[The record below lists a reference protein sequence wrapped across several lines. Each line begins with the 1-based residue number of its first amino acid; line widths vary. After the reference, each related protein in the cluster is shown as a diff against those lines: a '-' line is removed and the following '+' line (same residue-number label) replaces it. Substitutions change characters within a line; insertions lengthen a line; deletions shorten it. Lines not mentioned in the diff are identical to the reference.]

1 MSAPALEWL
10 ALTPPADAFDEP
22 ALARIARYVDVSN
35 AIARDYWGDASQ
47 DTTVDELVAALA
59 HDDDEI
65 ARRFLV
71 VADGRDVGRTIA
83 AINREEGAS
92 VAFVRVG
99 VVPRERG
106 RGIGRAMAERI
117 EREAAA
123 LGATSLQAWI
133 EHRAPAAG
141 DASMAAATGHGA
153 IALDAGARLAASLG
167 YALEQVDRISALELS
182 DDARPGLEALHADA
196 LAHAG
201 EHYEVRAWQGR
212 SPAELAA
219 GLAELHARM
228 VTDAPSAGL
237 DVDDERWD
245 AARIERLEDEWTQAG
260 QTILQAVALHRASG
274 AVVAY
279 TTLLLPAPGRPAL
292 QEDTLVHAE
301 HRGHRLGM
309 LVKAENLLQL
319 RRLHPDCARVVTW
332 NAEENRPM
340 LRVNEA
346 LGFVPVGAEGGW
358 QRRIA
363 PLAAAS
369 PASMG
374 A

>member
-1 MSAPALEWL
+1 MSAARLEWL
-10 ALTPPADAFDEP
+10 ELTPPADAFDEP
-22 ALARIARYVDVSN
+22 ALARIARYVEVSN

-71 VADGRDVGRTIA
+71 VADGRDAGRAIA
-83 AINREEGAS
+83 AINREEGAA
-92 VAFVRVG
+92 VGFVRVG
-99 VVPRERG
+99 VVPVERG

-141 DASMAAATGHGA
+141 EASMTAATGHGR
-153 IALDAGARLAASLG
+153 IAVDAGARLAISLG
-167 YALEQVDRISALELS
+167 YALEQVDRISALELA
-182 DDARPGLEALHADA
+182 DGARLEALLADA
-196 LAHAG
+196 HAHAS
-201 EHYEVRAWQGR
+201 EHYAVRSWQGR
-212 SPAELAA
+212 TPAALTA

-260 QTILQAVALHRASG
+260 QTILQAVAIHRATG

-292 QEDTLVHAE
+292 QEDTLVHGE

-319 RRLHPDCARVVTW
+319 RRLHPGCSRVVTW

-346 LGFVPVGAEGGW
+346 LGFAPIGAEGGW

-363 PLAAAS
+363 PLAAGS